1 MYPALAIDCSDQVC
15 SVAVSD
21 GTNFWQLEE
30 EGSRQQARKIL
41 SLVENCLNKADIS
54 KQQLQ
59 SICWAAGPGSFTG
72 LRIAT
77 AVAQGLAYAL
87 DLPLTPI
94 SSLDAMAAAASST
107 KPLAKG
113 GKLLAI
119 TDARMGEYYWAAF
132 EYDSNRDEMTRL
144 CEDRLSSM
152 EQIDCPSNS
161 NPNLALIVGSGAE
174 AFESSAPKIDNS
186 IARASDLFALAEKT
200 ISKGGQITAME
211 AEPVYLRSKSAWK
224 TLEQQ

>member
-15 SVAVSD
+15 SVAISD
-21 GTNFWQLEE
+21 GTNSWQLEE
-30 EGSRQQARKIL
+30 EGNRQQARKIL

-87 DLPLTPI
+87 NLPLTPT
-94 SSLDAMAAAASST
+94 SSLEAMAAAASSAT
-107 KPLAKG
+107 PLEKG

-119 TDARMGEYYWAAF
+119 TDARMGEYYWAFF
-132 EYDSNRDEMTRL
+132 EVDSKGEMTRL
-144 CEDRLSSM
+144 SEDSLSSI
-152 EQIDCPSNS
+152 ELITCASNL
-161 NPNLALIVGSGAE
+161 NLDLALIVGSGAE
-174 AFESSAPKIDNS
+174 AFESSAPKIGKS
-186 IARASDLFALAEKT
+186 INRASDLFSLAEEGK
-200 ISKGGQITAME
+200 QINARE